1 MRKSPRYYVDAKSI
15 HSSPDFYSK
24 EEHAIFQDIEKFILQ
39 EGYPCVGAQA
49 AINGKTFSI
58 GVFKTMEEREDIK
71 NLALGLENYIDFM
84 EGKASNLQTYLAVF
98 PHIIISDEVEFEKQ
112 LWNLAQNLHE
122 IDTSEWA
129 PSVDHDANSPDFSF
143 SFGGKAFFMVGMHP
157 KSSRRAR
164 RFKYP
169 IIAFNLQAQFD
180 ELRKKGRYEI
190 MKKATRDREIK
201 FDGSINPM
209 LADFGQGSQAAQ
221 YSGRKVESNW
231 KCPFLAKQAK
241 KYEYEH

>member
-1 MRKSPRYYVDAKSI
+1 MPNRFIPHQIFIPRRNVQ
-15 HSSPDFYSK
+15 F
-24 EEHAIFQDIEKFILQ
+24 FQDIEKFILQ

-98 PHIIISDEVEFEKQ
+98 PHIIISDEVEFEEQ

-129 PSVDHDANSPDFSF
+129 TSVDYEANSPDFSF

-241 KYEYEH
+241 KYEYEY